1 MTPAQRVY
9 AVLRG
14 EIPDQVP
21 FTVYEYLMD
30 GFPFEQS
37 LREQGACVVH
47 RVSSARIT
55 YPNVQEFSE
64 TVYVDGRKHIRT
76 VRRTPYGDLTT
87 LTEPAGLTSWT
98 REHMFKTPDDYKK
111 MAFLFSDMQVTS
123 RYEEL
128 AEQVALD
135 RAEQDVIF
143 RDDIGLEP
151 LQKIIDCMGTLE
163 FCYEWMDNRD
173 EILKLYSILRDKAR
187 LVYPIIAASPF
198 RFSNYGGNVTPEII
212 GRDVFAEYYMPVY
225 EEAAEVFRKYAAL
238 SKSEKKLGVHFDA
251 DNTTIMDLIGQTP
264 LDYIEAYDIS
274 MSPDVA
280 TAMGQWPDKILWLN
294 WPSGWQC
301 HSREGIIQ
309 DTKDIPDQAKDRS
322 RFIIGITEDIPAD
335 IHERNLRAILQS
347 IQQYGQNE
355 R

>member
-21 FTVYEYLMD
+21 FTVYEYMMN
-30 GFPFEQS
+30 GFSFAPS
-37 LREQGACVVH
+37 LREQGVCVVQ
-47 RVSSARIT
+47 RLSSAKVV
-55 YPNVQEFSE
+55 YPNVQERSE
-64 TVYVDGRKHIRT
+64 TVYVDGRKHVRT
-76 VRRTPYGDLTT
+76 IFRTPCGDLTT

-98 REHMFKTPDDYKK
+98 REHMFKSPEDYKK
-111 MAFLFSDMQVTS
+111 MAFLFSDMQVTP
-123 RYEEL
+123 RYGEL
-128 AEQVALD
+128 AEEAALD
-135 RAEQDVIF
+135 RAERDVIF

-151 LQKIIDCMGTLE
+151 LQKIINCMGTLE

-173 EILKLYSILRDKAR
+173 EILKLYAILREKAR

-212 GRDVFAEYYMPVY
+212 GRETFEEYYMPVY
-225 EEAAEVFRKYAAL
+225 EEAAEVFRRHG
-238 SKSEKKLGVHFDA
+238 KKLGVHFDA
-251 DNTTIMDLIGQTP
+251 DNTTIMDLIGRTP
-264 LDYIEAYDIS
+264 LDYVEAYDIS

-280 TAMGQWPDKILWLN
+280 TAMGLWPDKILWLN

-301 HSREGIIQ
+301 HSGDEIVQ
-309 DTKDIPDQAKDRS
+309 DTRKILEQAKDRS

-335 IHERNLRAILQS
+335 IHERNHPTVWQK
-347 IQQYGQNE
+347 
-355 R
+355 